1 MSDQTHTPEKR
12 FHGAPV
18 SPGIAKGIAWVYHHE
33 ELVAPHYVIKAER
46 VEEELRRFEDAL
58 LLTRGQIQQ
67 LQNRI
72 AGSIGTEDAAVFD
85 AHLLLVEDRMLI
97 DEVVRSVKRD
107 LVNVESVFAQVA
119 GKYAKTLSE
128 IDDPYLRERAV
139 DIQDVSRRVMHNLL
153 GRQQD
158 LEADVS
164 EPHIIVA
171 HNLTPSDTAQFDR
184 DLVLGMGMEIGSR
197 TSHTAIMARSL
208 KIPGVVG
215 LHSITHEVAT
225 GDYVLLDGY
234 NGLLICN
241 PSKSTLE
248 EYALIENERNQVER
262 QLGSLRETE
271 CKTLDGS
278 HIVLSAN
285 IEMPD
290 DVPLVKESG
299 AEGVGLFRTEFF
311 YINRTELPSEEAQ
324 YQAYRS
330 VSESLAPAPVIIR
343 TLDLGGDKQM
353 SALNLPEELNPFL
366 GWRAIRYCLEEL
378 DVFKA
383 QIRAILRASVLGNVR
398 MMYPMISGVEEVRRA
413 NSILEECKAELR
425 AEGKPFDENL
435 EVGAMIEIPSAA
447 ISSDL
452 IAREVDFF
460 SIGTNDLIQYTIAVD
475 RLNARIAHLYQ
486 PTHPAILRLIRTT
499 VESARAHGI
508 WVGVCGEM
516 AGEVVLTPL
525 LLGLGV
531 TELSAGSA
539 MVPRV
544 KRAVQS
550 LDMTVCRRLV
560 EEVSGMDS
568 AQKIYSAC
576 DAVARAHYADL
587 L

>member
-1 MSDQTHTPEKR
+1 MSDQTPTPEKR

-67 LQNRI
+67 LQTRI

-107 LVNVESVFAQVA
+107 LLNVESVFAQVA

-215 LHSITHEVAT
+215 LHNITHEVTT
-225 GDYVLLDGY
+225 GDFVLLDGY

-241 PSKSTLE
+241 PAKSTLE
-248 EYALIENERNQVER
+248 EYALIERDRNQVER
-262 QLGSLRETE
+262 QLGCLRETE

-285 IEMPD
+285 IEMPE

-324 YQAYRS
+324 YQAYKS

-378 DVFKA
+378 DIFKA

-413 NSILEECKAELR
+413 NAILEECKAELR
-425 AEGKPFDENL
+425 AEAKPFDENL

-499 VESARAHGI
+499 VESAREHGI

-560 EEVSGMDS
+560 EDVFGMDS

-576 DAVARAHYADL
+576 DAVARAHYSDL

>member
-18 SPGIAKGIAWVYHHE
+18 SPGIAKGTAWVYHHE

-241 PSKSTLE
+241 PSKTTLE

-413 NSILEECKAELR
+413 NAILEECKAELR

>member
-560 EEVSGMDS
+560 EDVSGMDS

>member
-241 PSKSTLE
+241 PSKTTLE

>member
-33 ELVAPHYVIKAER
+33 ELVAPHYTIKAER

-241 PSKSTLE
+241 PSKTTLE

-413 NSILEECKAELR
+413 NAILEECKAELR

>member
-241 PSKSTLE
+241 PSKTTLE

-425 AEGKPFDENL
+425 AEGKPYDENL

>member
-1 MSDQTHTPEKR
+1 MSDPTPTLEKR

-18 SPGIAKGIAWVYHHE
+18 SPGISKGIAWVYHHE
-33 ELVAPHYVIKAER
+33 ELVAPHYVIKPER
-46 VEEELRRFEDAL
+46 IEEELRRFEDAL

-72 AGSIGTEDAAVFD
+72 AGSIGTEDAAIFD

-119 GKYAKTLSE
+119 GKYAKTLGE

-158 LEADVS
+158 LESHVT
-164 EPHIIVA
+164 EPHVIIA

-215 LHSITHEVAT
+215 LHNITDEVVT

-234 NGLLICN
+234 KGLLICN
-241 PSKSTLE
+241 PSVVTLQ
-248 EYALIENERNQVER
+248 EYALIESERNQVER

-271 CKTLDGS
+271 CKTLDGT

-290 DVPLVKESG
+290 DVPLVKECG

-311 YINRTELPSEEAQ
+311 YLNRTELPSEDVQ
-324 YQAYRS
+324 YEAYRN
-330 VSESLAPAPVIIR
+330 VAENLAPAPVIIR

-366 GWRAIRYCLEEL
+366 GWRAIRYCLEEI
-378 DVFKA
+378 DVFKV
-383 QIRAILRASVLGNVR
+383 QIRAILRASARGNVR

-413 NSILEECKAELR
+413 NLILEECKAELR
-425 AEGKPFDENL
+425 SENKPFDEHI

-486 PTHPAILRLIRTT
+486 PTHPAIVRLIRTT
-499 VESARAHGI
+499 VESARANGI

-531 TELSAGSA
+531 SELSAGSA

-550 LDMTVCRRLV
+550 LDLAECRRLI
-560 EEVSGMDS
+560 EEVSSMDS
-568 AQKIYSAC
+568 AEKIYAAC
-576 DAVARAHYADL
+576 DSVARAHYLDL